1 MGENKMRLTDQVRAL
16 EEENTRLRA
25 ALAAEQDKRRKW
37 QGALNRVEDLIERE
51 KGPHIKDYHAAV
63 ERNDYPTGQA
73 AFSSLSALCQAL
85 IYIKDARVE
94 ARKEASQ

>member
-1 MGENKMRLTDQVRAL
+1 MRLTDQIRAL

-37 QGALNRVEDLIERE
+37 QGALNRAEDTIQKHMDNAMSQWDRE
-51 KGPHIKDYHAAV
+51 HALGDNVGMTIYTQKCVGLTYA
-63 ERNDYPTGQA
+63 
-73 AFSSLSALCQAL
+73 LSA
-85 IYIKDARVE
+85 IEK

>member
-1 MGENKMRLTDQVRAL
+1 MRLSDQIRAL

-37 QGALNRVEDLIERE
+37 QGALNRAEDTIQKHMDNAIAQWERE
-51 KGPHIKDYHAAV
+51 HADKSNVGMTIYTQKCVGLTYA
-63 ERNDYPTGQA
+63 
-73 AFSSLSALCQAL
+73 LSA
-85 IYIKDARVE
+85 IEK